1 MNSLEVV
8 NAAQSDVAQLQTALG
23 TIRKGLDTVETAV
36 ETAREARRGFRRL
49 LKVGLVLAVI
59 GIMAAVVISRR
70 RAADAPEEP

>member
-23 TIRKGLDTVETAV
+23 TMQKGLDTVETAV
-36 ETAREARRGFRRL
+36 ETAREVRRGFRRL